1 MAEKIVIDAG
11 HNGLTDPGAVFN
23 GRRESDDVLRLARAV
38 GDILA
43 RNGYDI
49 DYTRT
54 GDIAQTVVQK
64 AQYANNAGADLFVSL
79 HRNMATYPEQY
90 NGVQTLVYDRSG
102 IKVPMAEN
110 INSNLEGVGFR
121 NINVDVRPDL
131 AVLRRTAMPAL
142 LVEVGFIDSERDN
155 QLFDTRFD
163 EIAQAIADGIMDTL
177 NTEGTGM
184 SSAPSMGSVSGMASA
199 SSSGAAS
206 GMSAIPSMG
215 TASGMG
221 SASGSGM
228 TSGADAPARY
238 AFQDPMQMDPTMLP
252 SRPEAPMPPMWSPF
266 QQDMDAQQ
274 SNASNLRPLY
284 RVQVGAFYNLQNAIE
299 LEQELKRMGYNTW
312 IVTV

>member
-38 GDILA
+38 GEILA

-49 DYTRT
+49 EYTRT
-54 GDIAQTVVQK
+54 GDISQTVQQK
-64 AQYANNAGADLFVSL
+64 AQFANNAGADLFISL

-90 NGVQTLVYDRSG
+90 NGVQTLIYDRSG

-110 INSNLEGVGFR
+110 INANLEGLGFR
-121 NINVDVRPDL
+121 NINVETRPDL
-131 AVLRRTAMPAL
+131 AVLRRTSMPAL
-142 LVEVGFIDSERDN
+142 LVEVGFIDSEKDN
-155 QLFDTRFD
+155 QLFDTRFQ

-177 NTEGTGM
+177 NSAGM
-184 SSAPSMGSVSGMASA
+184 E
-199 SSSGAAS
+199 
-206 GMSAIPSMG
+206 
-215 TASGMG
+215 
-221 SASGSGM
+221 
-228 TSGADAPARY
+228 TS
-238 AFQDPMQMDPTMLP
+238 
-252 SRPEAPMPPMWSPF
+252 MPPMWAAF
-266 QQDMDAQQ
+266 QQDMDSQQ
-274 SNASNLRPLY
+274 NMIPQQNMDSQQTMNSLSQNAANQRPLY